1 MGFLTP
7 IVFLSIGKIT
17 IGEWPIGKITMYRC
31 KPIGV
36 IVTPIV
42 HPPYRC

>member
-7 IVFLSIGKIT
+7 IVFLPRFLTPIVFL
-17 IGEWPIGKITMYRC
+17 PIGKITMYRC

-42 HPPYRC
+42 HPPL